1 MIHLLTF
8 ERFREQIGRDADKI
22 MTLSTTK
29 PLQAKSTIDLIGHT
43 PLIEVKCFN
52 VGVCRLFLKLES
64 QNPGGSI
71 KDRIGLFMIEQ
82 AEKDGKIK
90 PGYTLI
96 EATAGNTGLGLA
108 LAAITKG
115 YKLILV
121 IPDKM
126 SSEKVNHLKAL
137 GVEIILTRSDVEKGH
152 PEYYQDYAQRIAQET
167 PNSFFINQFNNPA
180 NPLAHEL
187 TTAPEIWEQTQH
199 LVDAIV
205 VGVGSAGTLKGLT
218 DYFVKTKPDLE
229 IVLADPKGSVLA
241 NYVNKQP
248 LPRAGSWFV
257 EGIGE
262 DFIPVQF
269 DLALTKQAYSIS
281 DEESF
286 MAARTLLRK
295 EGILAGSSS
304 GTLISAAVKYAQAQS
319 TPKNIVTFVCD
330 SGNKY
335 LTKMFNDF
343 WMIDQGF
350 IKKETKGTLE
360 DLVTRKYSERSV
372 ITVKP
377 DDTLLNAHSKM
388 RMFEISQIPVV
399 KKDDIVGIID
409 EWDVLTAVENGD
421 EKILEQPIINY
432 MSKNV
437 ISVAVTDELSKVVA
451 ILKKGFL
458 VIVKKE
464 DRFYGL
470 ITKMD
475 YLNYLRR
482 KLK

>member
-1 MIHLLTF
+1 MPSEKARPVPL
-8 ERFREQIGRDADKI
+8 KI
-22 MTLSTTK
+22 K
-29 PLQAKSTIDLIGHT
+29 RTIDLIGNT
-43 PLIEVKCFN
+43 PLIEVKCFE
-52 VGVCRLFLKLES
+52 VGACRLFLKLEC

-71 KDRIGLFMIEQ
+71 KDRIGLSMIEQ
-82 AEKDGKIK
+82 AEKEGKIR

-126 SSEKVNHLKAL
+126 SNEKINHLKAM
-137 GVEIILTRSDVEKGH
+137 GVEVVLTRSDVEKGH
-152 PEYYQDYAQRIAQET
+152 PEYYQDYAKKLATEI
-167 PNSFFINQFNNPA
+167 PNSFFVNQFNNPA
-180 NPLAHEL
+180 NPLAHER
-187 TTAPEIWEQTQH
+187 TTAPEIWDQTGH
-199 LVDAIV
+199 NVDAIV

-218 DYFVKTKPDLE
+218 DYFKTVKPDLE
-229 IVLADPKGSVLA
+229 IILADPKGSVLA
-241 NYVNKQP
+241 DYINKNQ
-248 LPRAGSWFV
+248 LPKAGSWFV

-262 DFIPVQF
+262 DFVPAQF
-269 DLALTKQAYSIS
+269 DRTLIKKAYSVP
-281 DEESF
+281 DEDSF
-286 MAARTLLRK
+286 FAARTLLRE

-304 GTLISAAVKYAQAQS
+304 GTMISAAVKYAREQ
-319 TPKNIVTFVCD
+319 TEPKNIVTFVCD

-350 IKKETKGTLE
+350 LNQEKKGNLE
-360 DLVTRKYSERSV
+360 DIITRKYSDRSV

-388 RMFEISQIPVV
+388 RMFEISQLPVI
-399 KKDDIVGIID
+399 KDGEVVGIID
-409 EWDVLTAVENGD
+409 EWDLLTAVENGEATVLTSPVQD
-421 EKILEQPIINY
+421 Y
-432 MSKNV
+432 MSAREV
-437 ISVAVTDELSKVVA
+437 SVAITDELSKVIA
-451 ILKKGFL
+451 ILKRGFL
-458 VIVKKE
+458 VIVTKKGN
-464 DRFYGL
+464 FYGL

-475 YLNYLRR
+475 YINYLRR

>member
-1 MIHLLTF
+1 MGILYEKAN
-8 ERFREQIGRDADKI
+8 ERSLVVKHTR
-22 MTLSTTK
+22 
-29 PLQAKSTIDLIGHT
+29 DLIGNT
-43 PLIEVKCFN
+43 PLVEVTCFDT
-52 VGVCRLFLKLES
+52 GLCRLFLKLEC

-71 KDRIGLFMIEQ
+71 KDRVGLSMVEQ
-82 AEKDGKIK
+82 AEKAGKIR
-90 PGYTLI
+90 PGDTLV

-126 SSEKVNHLKAL
+126 SVEKINHLKAM
-137 GVEIILTRSDVEKGH
+137 GIEIVMTRSDVEKGH
-152 PEYYQDYAQRIAQET
+152 PEYYQDYAQRIAEET
-167 PNSFFINQFNNPA
+167 PHSFFINQFNNPA

-187 TTAPEIWEQTQH
+187 TTAPEIWEQTKHQI
-199 LVDAIV
+199 DALA

-218 DYFVKTKPDLE
+218 DYFKRVKPDLE

-241 NYVNKQP
+241 DYVNHQKIP
-248 LPRAGSWFV
+248 KAGSWFV

-262 DFIPVQF
+262 DFIPKQF
-269 DLALTKQAYSIS
+269 DLTLIKKAYSIC

-286 MAARTLLRK
+286 WAARTLLRK

-304 GTLISAAVKYAQAQS
+304 GTLISAAVKYAQEQKV
-319 TPKNIVTFVCD
+319 PKNIVTFVCD

-343 WMIDQGF
+343 WMIDQGL
-350 IKKETKGTLE
+350 IQQEKKNNLE
-360 DLVTRKYSERSV
+360 DLITRKYSERTV

-377 DDTLLNAHSKM
+377 EDTLLYAHSKM
-388 RMFEISQIPVV
+388 QMFEISQLPVV
-399 KKDDIVGIID
+399 EENDIVGIID
-409 EWDVLTAVENGD
+409 EWDLLAAVEQGD
-421 EKILEQPIINY
+421 ERVFKKSVNEY
-432 MSKNV
+432 MSKDIITVSIQDDLAKV
-437 ISVAVTDELSKVVA
+437 IA
-451 ILKKGFL
+451 ILKKDLL
-458 VIVKKE
+458 VIVKKDE
-464 DRFYGL
+464 KFYGL

-475 YLNYLRR
+475 YINYLRK

>member
-1 MIHLLTF
+1 MMGVLV
-8 ERFREQIGRDADKI
+8 
-22 MTLSTTK
+22 
-29 PLQAKSTIDLIGHT
+29 AKRTNDLIGHT
-43 PLIEVKCFN
+43 PLVEVTCFDT
-52 VGVCRLFLKLES
+52 GLCRLFLKLEC

-71 KDRIGLFMIEQ
+71 KDRVGLSMVEQ
-82 AEKDGKIK
+82 AEKAGKIK
-90 PGYTLI
+90 PGDTLI

-126 SSEKVNHLKAL
+126 SVEKINHLKAM
-137 GVEIILTRSDVEKGH
+137 GIEIVMTRSDVEKGH
-152 PEYYQDYAQRIAQET
+152 PEYYQDYAHRIAEET
-167 PNSFFINQFNNPA
+167 PHSLFINQFNNPA

-187 TTAPEIWEQTQH
+187 TTAPEIWEQTKHQI
-199 LVDAIV
+199 DALA

-218 DYFVKTKPDLE
+218 DYFKRVKPDLE

-241 NYVNKQP
+241 DYVNNKKIP
-248 LPRAGSWFV
+248 KAGSWFV

-262 DFIPVQF
+262 DFIPKQF
-269 DLALTKQAYSIS
+269 DLTLIKKAYSIR

-286 MAARTLLRK
+286 WAARTLLRK

-304 GTLISAAVKYAQAQS
+304 GTLISAAIKYAQEQKV
-319 TPKNIVTFVCD
+319 PKNIVTFVCD

-343 WMIDQGF
+343 WMMDQGL
-350 IKKETKGTLE
+350 IQQGKKNNLE
-360 DLVTRKYSERSV
+360 DLITRKYSERTV

-377 DDTLLNAHSKM
+377 EDTLLYAHSKM
-388 RMFEISQIPVV
+388 QMFEISQLPVV
-399 KKDDIVGIID
+399 EGNDIVGIID
-409 EWDVLTAVENGD
+409 EWDLLTAAEQGD
-421 EKILEQPIINY
+421 EKTLKRTVSEY
-432 MSKNV
+432 MSKDIITV
-437 ISVAVTDELSKVVA
+437 SIQDDLAKVVA
-451 ILKKGFL
+451 ILKKDLL
-458 VIVKKE
+458 VIVKKDNE
-464 DRFYGL
+464 FYGL

-475 YLNYLRR
+475 YINYLRK

>member
-1 MIHLLTF
+1 MALTAGNN
-8 ERFREQIGRDADKI
+8 RKI
-22 MTLSTTK
+22 PNSIK
-29 PLQAKSTIDLIGHT
+29 RTIDLIGNT
-43 PLIEVKCFN
+43 PLVEVTCFD
-52 VGVCRLFLKLES
+52 VGVCRLFLKLEC

-82 AEKDGKIK
+82 AEKEGKVK

-126 SSEKVNHLKAL
+126 STEKVNHLKAL
-137 GVEIILTRSDVEKGH
+137 GAEVIITRSDVEKGH
-152 PEYYQDYAQRIAQET
+152 PEYYQDYAQRLSEVI
-167 PNSFFINQFNNPA
+167 PDSFFINQFNNPA

-187 TTAPEIWEQTQH
+187 TTAPEIWEQTGH
-199 LVDAIV
+199 GADAIV

-218 DYFVKTKPDLE
+218 NYFKNVKPDLE
-229 IVLADPKGSVLA
+229 IILADPEGSILA
-241 NYVNKQP
+241 AYVNHRAIPK
-248 LPRAGSWFV
+248 AGSWFV

-262 DFIPVQF
+262 DFIPAQF
-269 DLALTKQAYSIS
+269 DVTLLKKAYSIS

-286 MAARTLLRK
+286 VTARTLLRR

-304 GTLISAAVKYAQAQS
+304 GTLISAAVKYAQEQRE
-319 TPKNIVTFVCD
+319 PKNIVTFVCD

-335 LTKMFNDF
+335 LTKLFNDF
-343 WMIDQGF
+343 WMTDQGF
-350 IKKETKGTLE
+350 ILKEQQGNLE
-360 DLVTRKYSERSV
+360 DLITRKYSERSI
-372 ITVKP
+372 ITVKSN
-377 DDTLLNAHSKM
+377 DTLLNAHAKM

-399 KKDDIVGIID
+399 NEDDVIGIID
-409 EWDVLTAVENGD
+409 EWDILTAVENGD
-421 EKILEQPIINY
+421 ETILRQPIAGY
-432 MSKNV
+432 MSQNV
-437 ISVAVTDELSKVVA
+437 ISVSVNDELSKVVS
-451 ILKKGFL
+451 ILKQGFL
-458 VIVKKE
+458 VIVKQN